1 MNERELILTRG
12 EQPVPTISDEE
23 LDFLISR
30 EFPVDKEIVRTKL
43 GKIEIDSSNGKNR
56 ISTSILKLAN
66 KKIGKIDLLIKRANE
81 DFRDIISEAEYP
93 RAHKSGF
100 ELFDKEEKF
109 IKEVLL
115 ADWEEYSTWAEK
127 K

>member
-1 MNERELILTRG
+1 MSEKELILTKG
-12 EQPVPTISDEE
+12 EQPVPTISDEK

-30 EFPVDKEIVRTKL
+30 EFPNDKELVRIKL
-43 GKIEIDSSNGKNR
+43 SKIKSDSENGKNR

-66 KKIGKIDLLIKRANE
+66 KKLDKIDTLIKRANE
-81 DFRDIISEAEYP
+81 DFRDIVSEAEYP

-100 ELFDKEEKF
+100 ELFDKEEK
-109 IKEVLL
+109 IIRDVLL
-115 ADWEEYSTWAEK
+115 ADWEEYSTWTEK